1 MQLYSNK
8 DVKKKKRNSK
18 KQDRNLLVQ
27 SCMGSP
33 SNVFV
38 KKEESQSLTFGKV
51 GEKKAV
57 KKQYKQEAQN
67 EITEI
72 NPNVSVIAINV
83 NGLN

>member
-1 MQLYSNK
+1 
-8 DVKKKKRNSK
+8 
-18 KQDRNLLVQ
+18 
-27 SCMGSP
+27 MGSP

-67 EITEI
+67 EIIEI
-72 NPNVSVIAINV
+72 NPNISVIAINV
-83 NGLN
+83 NGLNRAIKNRENIRLKNIINPNIFL